1 MMMRSFII
9 ILSLCVSVT
18 LAEPKLKFVQ
28 AIWRHGARAP
38 GSLPYPNDKNGEDK
52 WTRGWNQLTNDGMR
66 QLKDLGQFFRH
77 RYAGHFLNRTYNVK
91 EIAVLSSD
99 KERALV
105 SAQSMLYGLFPPA
118 SHERFEEHL
127 PWHPI
132 PVHSNGYG
140 AEDPLLKPTKF
151 ACPRFDEKVK
161 KVREKF
167 STQLFSKYSD
177 FFDYLKKVTGYQQ
190 IGLDELKT
198 LSEIGKEIEQSLP
211 QPDWVHKKWPKYQ
224 NKTTVELITA
234 LALEERLT
242 RLSKQELSRLRGG
255 FLLGDWLKRAE
266 KVVKRKQKKPRKMLL
281 YSSHDGTLQSFLHVL
296 GVADGIQIPYAGCVI
311 MEIYDDQTVK
321 LLFRHGHKLSPLK
334 VKGCGEKCKVEKLV
348 SVLEERA
355 IFSLKKLHKECGRE
369 FCSEPKPVEVKK
381 QKKKWIFF

>member
-1 MMMRSFII
+1 MRSFII
-9 ILSLCVSVT
+9 FLLCFSVAI
-18 LAEPKLKFVQ
+18 AEPKLKFVQ

-38 GSLPYPNDKNGEDK
+38 ESLPYPNDKNGEDK
-52 WTRGWNQLTNDGMR
+52 WPRGYNQLTNEGMR
-66 QLKDLGQFFRH
+66 QLKALGQFFRH
-77 RYAGHFLNRTYNVK
+77 RYAGHFLNQTYNVK
-91 EIAVLSSD
+91 EVNRGQLLLIAVLSSD

-132 PVHSNGYG
+132 PVHSNGYRG
-140 AEDPLLKPTKF
+140 EDP
-151 ACPRFDEKVK
+151 

-167 STQLFSKYSD
+167 STQLFSKYAD
-177 FFDYLKKVTGYQQ
+177 FFDYLEKMTGYQQ
-190 IGLDELKT
+190 IGLDELKR

-211 QPDWVHKKWPKYQ
+211 QPDWMHKKWPNYQ

-242 RLSKQELSRLRGG
+242 RLSKRELSRLRGG
-255 FLLGDWLKRAE
+255 LLLGDWLKRAE
-266 KVVKRKQKKPRKMLL
+266 KVVKEKQKKPRKMLL
-281 YSSHDGTLQSFLHVL
+281 YSSHDGTLQSFLHVM

-321 LLFRHGHKLSPLK
+321 LLFRHGHELSSLK
-334 VKGCGEKCKVEKLV
+334 VKGCGEKCKVEKLIT
-348 SVLEERA
+348 VLKDQA

-369 FCSEPKPVEVKK
+369 FCSKSKSVKVTK